1 MTTPF
6 ATIPAQERWS
16 LPRRVPFLHK
26 TADSIHACIGEFTYI
41 RDMRPRFFQPMT
53 EGEWQILHIGLVFT
67 IRRRYVWVC
76 VANYVYV
83 CCLNCPFACW
93 TAVSTSN
100 SNLIHKKC
108 LCLQPFFCVLYPDFM
123 TKTSVCVINA
133 TAVLCA
139 VQLSR
144 LTRIC
149 YSSWFFGKRQFF
161 HSARLFTLTMFWDLC
176 LKCLVLWFVHVFLIV
191 ETMFKD
197 FCLNCAGFPSMP
209 IRITRGPL
217 FWLRR

>member
-1 MTTPF
+1 M
-6 ATIPAQERWS
+6 
-16 LPRRVPFLHK
+16 
-26 TADSIHACIGEFTYI
+26 
-41 RDMRPRFFQPMT
+41 
-53 EGEWQILHIGLVFT
+53 
-67 IRRRYVWVC
+67 
-76 VANYVYV
+76 
-83 CCLNCPFACW
+83 
-93 TAVSTSN
+93 
-100 SNLIHKKC
+100 C

-209 IRITRGPL
+209 IRIRGVHCFDCDANKADEVKRNLIDFRSLIVAHVQTRESSL
-217 FWLRR
+217 FL